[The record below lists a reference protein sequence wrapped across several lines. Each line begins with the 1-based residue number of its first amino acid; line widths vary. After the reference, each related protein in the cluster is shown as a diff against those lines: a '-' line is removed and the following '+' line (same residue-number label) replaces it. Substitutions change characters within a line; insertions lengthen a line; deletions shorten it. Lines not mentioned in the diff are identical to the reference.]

1 VQRGAGPIRNG
12 DLPDADRP
20 LPAAAG
26 AQPDLAGAWAAG
38 VAHLLAAL

>member
-1 VQRGAGPIRNG
+1 VPRDACAIRNG

-20 LPAAAG
+20 LPASAG
-26 AQPDLAGAWAAG
+26 APPDLAGASAAG